1 MTYTY
6 SQRSLMVLALLG
18 VLSAVMALL
27 SVFLI
32 FQLQLQQTGVKEST
46 SPVVPVEIA
55 VVLLP
60 VSTVLTALSLT
71 LNLTSVVVC
80 LLHSYFTAEICRGEE
95 DTERADWFLLDSRAV
110 RHVAIGLF
118 CLGVS
123 VYLAAMSIYMLLVF
137 ENETGIAS
145 VCVLSSGI
153 LVLLIIVAHSL
164 ARAARTARQ
173 YHSEHP
179 HAMYQNEPESSPGAH
194 PPELGHVDKV
204 RTQRSQSILQRQLS
218 YPPCPNVK
226 QKQQYAPSSGVPSHA
241 SEKES
246 YSGSGGAAPRM
257 HRTLSAESGLL
268 QSPSKPWN
276 GINSE
281 MRTVLARKS
290 GAISKDSTLV

>member
-18 VLSAVMALL
+18 VLSAIMSLL

-32 FQLQLQQTGVKEST
+32 FQLQSQQTGVKEST
-46 SPVVPVEIA
+46 SPIVPVEVA

-71 LNLTSVVVC
+71 LNLSSVVVC

-95 DTERADWFLLDSRAV
+95 DTERADWFLFDSRAV

-145 VCVLSSGI
+145 VCVLSSGV

-179 HAMYQNEPESSPGAH
+179 HAMYQNEPESSPGVH

-226 QKQQYAPSSGVPSHA
+226 QKQQYASSSGMPSHA

>member
-18 VLSAVMALL
+18 VLSAIMSLL

-32 FQLQLQQTGVKEST
+32 FQLQSQQTGVKEST
-46 SPVVPVEIA
+46 SPIVPVEVA

-71 LNLTSVVVC
+71 LNLSSVVVC
-80 LLHSYFTAEICRGEE
+80 ILHSYFTAEICRGEE
-95 DTERADWFLLDSRAV
+95 DTERADWFLFDSRAV

-145 VCVLSSGI
+145 VCVLSSGV

-179 HAMYQNEPESSPGAH
+179 HAMYQNEPESSPGVY

-226 QKQQYAPSSGVPSHA
+226 QKQQYASSSGMPSHT